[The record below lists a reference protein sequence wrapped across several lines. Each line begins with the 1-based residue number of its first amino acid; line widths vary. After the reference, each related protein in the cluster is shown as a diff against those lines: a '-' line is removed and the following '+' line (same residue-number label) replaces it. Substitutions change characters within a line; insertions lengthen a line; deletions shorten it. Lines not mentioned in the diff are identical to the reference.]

1 MIPKSSMTPR
11 TAANPTGIK
20 SACFRGALALSIV
33 CVLTACQPKA
43 PEATALEEF
52 AAEFRVANQAPDTE
66 PMLALY
72 GLEGSTERTIN
83 LLRNALLYELGLPIE
98 SIDFEPLSGAP
109 EESIHFVHQNVSYG
123 PTLKPGYRMRVRYAT
138 EDGFESLYTIG
149 QNSAGSWR
157 ILSSK
162 PID

>member
-1 MIPKSSMTPR
+1 
-11 TAANPTGIK
+11 
-20 SACFRGALALSIV
+20 
-33 CVLTACQPKA
+33 
-43 PEATALEEF
+43 
-52 AAEFRVANQAPDTE
+52 
-66 PMLALY
+66 
-72 GLEGSTERTIN
+72 
-83 LLRNALLYELGLPIE
+83 
-98 SIDFEPLSGAP
+98 
-109 EESIHFVHQNVSYG
+109 VSYG